1 MKKILL
7 LLILTFLS
15 CSDSKEFK
23 IKTDTIKLN
32 IEGKPTYSVKYKNT
46 YYSVFA
52 IAKDEPTLVPEGTF
66 CVFNKRGK
74 IYSKT
79 QDKVHRLWDSGIY
92 VENDSIVFKEN
103 TLMPDAASFYWDS
116 NKETWLNTPVTDDGV
131 FEDDNYYVYAL
142 DYGEWGAATIFKDK
156 KTGVEYDADI
166 LLPKIYKIQEEY
178 YLVTNTHVLKV
189 ADPHKLNEVK
199 KGFYYNEIKTHG
211 LTVFNEAE
219 LGWSLQG
226 VVTIYKSGEEAY
238 YYRNFPEF
246 YIAHSFVYNNELLL
260 IMMDGNK
267 MYLARINNGMS
278 HKVMDIGEDIF
289 ISRTCNSYRN
299 AYLNEVVSFYKK
311 QGEKIEAGL
320 LEIKDNTIYLHYIKT
335 KE

>member
-1 MKKILL
+1 MKKLL
-7 LLILTFLS
+7 LLLFFSLLS
-15 CSDSKEFK
+15 CSDDEYLKV
-23 IKTDTIKLN
+23 KTDTIKLDITGRLGN
-32 IEGKPTYSVKYKNT
+32 AVKYKGV
-46 YYSVFA
+46 YYGAFFQINENVSLEHE
-52 IAKDEPTLVPEGTF
+52 KGDF
-66 CVFNKRGK
+66 CVFKKNGK
-74 IYSKT
+74 IISKT
-79 QDKVHRLWDSGIY
+79 SGINGVLDTYNDLY
-92 VENDSIVFKEN
+92 VQSDSLILKSYYDEK
-103 TLMPDAASFYWDS
+103 SFYWNN
-116 NKETWLNTPVTDDGV
+116 NKEEWLDIPVTDDRI
-131 FEDDNYYVYAL
+131 FEDDNYYIYAL

-156 KTGVEYDADI
+156 KTGIEYDANI
-166 LLPKIYKIQEEY
+166 LLPKVYKIQEEY